1 MFDVF
6 PEIVED
12 IFITIFPG
20 FFWGFTKQRENSA
33 VFLDESRGTP
43 IFWVRMGQV
52 ILRYLKKCQ
61 SLLAR
66 LQFVLVNSAFAS
78 ISI

>member
-6 PEIVED
+6 PKIVED

-20 FFWGFTKQRENSA
+20 FFLGFTKQRENSA

-43 IFWVRMGQV
+43 CPQGLLFNRRRFFGSGWVR
-52 ILRYLKKCQ
+52 
-61 SLLAR
+61 
-66 LQFVLVNSAFAS
+66 
-78 ISI
+78 